1 MLDLA
6 IMIEGQNGLN
16 WQRWMPLARAAEDF
30 GFAGL
35 YRSDHFTNGSAPDL
49 DSLECWVS
57 LAWLASHTK
66 RIQFGTLVSPLS
78 FRHPTMLARMA
89 RDVDDLSG
97 GRFTLG
103 VGAGWQEREHT
114 NYGFDLLPL
123 KERFERFRDGLEI
136 ITRLF
141 SSAAPVTYAGKY
153 YRVNDA
159 VLLPRPQRS
168 IPILIGGRGPKRTLA
183 LAARYA
189 REWNTF
195 LLSLDT
201 YRDLSTRLDEYLA
214 QNSRSPGDIRRSL
227 MTGILFGKDDAAV
240 QSQLLARGL
249 TAERLQAR
257 AMLWGT
263 PAQIAEQLGK
273 MSELGIQRVMVQWLD
288 LDDLDGLETIAKQV
302 IPQLRTGS

>member
-1 MLDLA
+1 MLELA

-16 WQRWMPLARAAEDF
+16 WQRWMRLARAAEDL

-35 YRSDHFTNGSAPDL
+35 YRSDHYTNASAPDK

-57 LAWLASHTK
+57 LAWLASNTK

-78 FRHPTMLARMA
+78 FRNPTMLARMA

-123 KERFERFRDGLEI
+123 KERFERFKDGLEI

-141 SSAAPVTYAGKY
+141 SGDAPVTHAGKY
-153 YRVNDA
+153 YRVSDA

-214 QNSRSPGDIRRSL
+214 QNNRQPGDIRRSL
-227 MTGILFGKDDAAV
+227 MTGILFGKDDAQV
-240 QSQLLARGL
+240 QSRLVARGL
-249 TAERLQAR
+249 TIEKLQSR
-257 AMLWGT
+257 AMLYGT
-263 PAQIAEQLGK
+263 PAQIVEQLGK

-288 LDDLDGLETIAKQV
+288 LDDLDGLEAFARGV
-302 IPQLRTGS
+302 LPQLR

>member
-1 MLDLA
+1 VLELA

-16 WQRWMPLARAAEDF
+16 WQRWMRLARAAEDL

-35 YRSDHFTNGSAPDL
+35 YRSDHYTNASAPDK

-57 LAWLASHTK
+57 LAWLASNTK

-78 FRHPTMLARMA
+78 FRNPTMLARMA

-123 KERFERFRDGLEI
+123 KERFERFKDGLEI

-141 SSAAPVTYAGKY
+141 SGDAPVTHAGKY
-153 YRVNDA
+153 YRVSDA

-214 QNSRSPGDIRRSL
+214 QNNRQPGDIRRSL
-227 MTGILFGKDDAAV
+227 MTGILFGKDDAQV
-240 QSQLLARGL
+240 QSRLVARGL
-249 TAERLQAR
+249 TIEKLQSR
-257 AMLWGT
+257 AMLYGT
-263 PAQIAEQLGK
+263 PAQIVEQLGK

-288 LDDLDGLETIAKQV
+288 LDDLDGLEAFARGV
-302 IPQLRTGS
+302 LPQLR